1 MDTWICVAESL
12 HCSPETIPTLL
23 ISYTPIQ
30 NKKLKKIKKQAA
42 FFRMP
47 FSVNMVTASSE
58 DGVKTGG
65 GWGDPR
71 KPLSFT
77 MLTSQS
83 SANTS
88 RVQKADGIRASRNL
102 THLAKPCFTGKCLL
116 WRRIPHS
123 PDPVF
128 LLFFSDSSLGRQS
141 MFSEVAQAD
150 ADSARRGA
158 GGLNTGRMQSL

>member
-1 MDTWICVAESL
+1 
-12 HCSPETIPTLL
+12 
-23 ISYTPIQ
+23 
-30 NKKLKKIKKQAA
+30 
-42 FFRMP
+42 MP

-65 GWGDPR
+65 GCGDPR

-88 RVQKADGIRASRNL
+88 SVQKADGIRGSRNL

-116 WRRIPHS
+116 
-123 PDPVF
+123 
-128 LLFFSDSSLGRQS
+128 
-141 MFSEVAQAD
+141 
-150 ADSARRGA
+150 
-158 GGLNTGRMQSL
+158 